1 MPNGHTGRSQQDV
14 EHKGTAYKITAK
26 ASAALAI
33 PAEDAGQRQVIDT
46 AGDAG
51 QRQVIDTAEDA
62 GQRQVIDVTMP
73 LPPTPTMKTKA
84 NSTVDGYYGYYGRL
98 LLLDDRPEYLV
109 G

>member
-1 MPNGHTGRSQQDV
+1 LQQDV
-14 EHKGTAYKITAK
+14 EHKATAYKITAK

-33 PAEDAGQRQVIDT
+33 PAEDG
-46 AGDAG
+46 G

-73 LPPTPTMKTKA
+73 LPPTPTMKAKA
-84 NSTVDGYYGYYGRL
+84 ISTVDGYYGYYGRL
-98 LLLDDRPEYLV
+98 LLLDDWPEYLV